1 MQLTQAI
8 HRAAAATPAAI
19 ATVCAGR
26 RRSWAEVRDRIARVA
41 GALKGLGVGEGDRIA
56 ILAMNADRYFELYFA
71 VPWANA
77 VVVPMNVRWSVAEH
91 VFSIEDS
98 GATVLV
104 VDDTFLAAGRA
115 VLAQCG
121 GLRHAI
127 HIGDGP
133 TPEGFLAYEALAAAG
148 PAVPD
153 ARRSG
158 GDLAGIFY
166 TGGTTGF
173 PKGVM
178 LSHQSLW
185 TSSLCIGAGI
195 GLSAEL
201 RYLHAAPMFHLAD
214 TGMTFAGTIFGGSHI
229 FMPSFDAAAF
239 LGLVEAERATH
250 ALLVP
255 TMIRLLLDCPD
266 LAHRDASSLSR
277 LIYGASPMAE
287 SLLRAAMKQLPHVGF
302 AQAYGQTELSPLATI
317 LGPEWHV
324 LDGPKA
330 GKLRS
335 AGRPGLCVEIKIV
348 DAEGAEVP
356 QGSVGEVCARGPNT
370 MLGYWNRPEQTA
382 ATLVDGWVH
391 TGDGGYL
398 DADGFLYIV
407 DRIKDMIVSG
417 GENVFSAE
425 VENALMQH
433 EAVGECA
440 VIGVPD
446 DKWGERVHAIVVPKA
461 GRSVSADEIVSHCK
475 ALIAGYKCPRSVDV
489 RAEALPKSGA
499 GKILK
504 VDLRQPFWADKS
516 RNVN

>member
-1 MQLTQAI
+1 MYLTQAI
-8 HRAAAATPAAI
+8 HRAAATTPNAAAT
-19 ATVCAGR
+19 TFGSR
-26 RRSWAEVRDRIARVA
+26 TRSWAEVRARIARFA
-41 GALKGLGVGEGDRIA
+41 GALTSFGVDAGDRVA
-56 ILAMNADRYFELYFA
+56 MLAMNSDRYFESYFA
-71 VPWANA
+71 VPWAGA
-77 VVVPMNVRWSVAEH
+77 IIVPMNVRWSVAEH
-91 VFSIEDS
+91 VYSIKDS
-98 GATVLV
+98 GATILI
-104 VDDTFLAAGRA
+104 VDDVFLSAG
-115 VLAQCG
+115 LAIREQCDG
-121 GLRHAI
+121 IRHVIYA
-127 HIGDGP
+127 GDGSVP
-133 TPEGFLAYEALAAAG
+133 AGLLGYEALIADGAAVSDAG
-148 PAVPD
+148 
-153 ARRSG
+153 RTGS
-158 GDLAGIFY
+158 DLAGIFY

-185 TSSLCIGAGI
+185 ASSLCIGACI
-195 GLSAEL
+195 GLTSSV
-201 RYLHAAPMFHLAD
+201 RYVHAAPMFHLAD
-214 TGMTFAGTIFGGSHI
+214 GGMTYAATIFGGSHV
-229 FMPSFDAAAF
+229 FVPSFDAASF
-239 LGLVEAERATH
+239 LRTVEEEQVTH

-266 LAHRDASSLSR
+266 IASRNISSLER

-287 SLLRAAMKQLPHVGF
+287 ALLRIAMERLPKVGF
-302 AQAYGQTELSPLATI
+302 VQAYGQTELSPLATV
-317 LGPEWHV
+317 LGAEWHV

-348 DAEGAEVP
+348 DAGGREVP
-356 QGSVGEVCARGPNT
+356 RGSVGEVCARGPNA
-370 MLGYWNRPEQTA
+370 MLGYWNKPEQTA
-382 ATLVDGWVH
+382 TTLVDGWVH

-398 DADGFLYIV
+398 DEDGFLYIV

-433 EAVGECA
+433 PAVSECA

-446 DKWGERVHAIVVPKA
+446 EKWGERVHAIVVPKEGQA
-461 GRSVSADEIVSHCK
+461 VAADDLVAHCK

-489 RAEALPKSGA
+489 RAEPLPKSGA

-504 VDLRQPFWADKS
+504 VDLRKPYWADQG